1 MNKPIRY
8 RFPTGLIPS
17 KTLSLSLSLS
27 LQLSHTSMHALA
39 QALTH
44 TQSSLSPSL
53 SVPFSTSS
61 SLDRLSRLFP
71 VIFMSLRC
79 MPAHIQRPNP
89 LFLSFSLSLSLPSL
103 LPLFTLFLSF
113 HQASCQ
119 LYVSLLFSLRR
130 CAIFELQLSHRRKSH
145 PRSFSNAVEM
155 QSEALI
161 RFGRWTKFE
170 MSIVDKAF
178 A

>member
-1 MNKPIRY
+1 MWSNEQ
-8 RFPTGLIPS
+8 TDSLQIPYWTNS
-17 KTLSLSLSLS
+17 FKNTFSLSLSLS
-27 LQLSHTSMHALA
+27 STLAYQYARTCTS
-39 QALTH
+39 TH
-44 TQSSLSPSL
+44 THTLLSLSL

-89 LFLSFSLSLSLPSL
+89 LFLSLSLSSL